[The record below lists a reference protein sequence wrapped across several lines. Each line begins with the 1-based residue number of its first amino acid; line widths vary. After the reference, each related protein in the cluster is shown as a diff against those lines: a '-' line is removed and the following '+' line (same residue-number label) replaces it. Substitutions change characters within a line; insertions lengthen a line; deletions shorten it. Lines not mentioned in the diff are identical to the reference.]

1 MCFSSVH
8 DSYSRCIQYVQY
20 HRKIRYGKGGL
31 TTKELL
37 FETYSSF
44 SIFKHSSA
52 DYFCR
57 HFQTFSICVSG
68 NTSQN
73 VIFFPPKPN
82 HEAAPDLFWMFEGQ
96 GCKPYHAL
104 FTIWC
109 VKDSSFAPGEA
120 IEPSSAKWF
129 ICLNLVKARTSLL
142 QHEIVFNFIQ
152 SVALLKSLHLQYRA
166 ISDLVLHFL

>member
-1 MCFSSVH
+1 MEKEGWQQR
-8 DSYSRCIQYVQY
+8 SYCSR
-20 HRKIRYGKGGL
+20 H
-31 TTKELL
+31 
-37 FETYSSF
+37 SF

-57 HFQTFSICVSG
+57 HFPSVLVATQAKMWF
-68 NTSQN
+68 
-73 VIFFPPKPN
+73 FFPPKPN